1 MFHFTTARH
10 PELGTKVL
18 TSTVMNGPMSS
29 SGEHVCD
36 PHEEQAGRASRE
48 HDPELRRVILTSDL
62 DIRRGSTRPS
72 VTPTPKSKTT
82 LDLTRY
88 IKWTKFTF
96 AVRKQCFRSREAE

>member
-1 MFHFTTARH
+1 MFHFSTARH

-18 TSTVMNGPMSS
+18 ISTVMNGPMSS

-48 HDPELRRVILTSDL
+48 HDPVLRFGVLTSDL

-72 VTPTPKSKTT
+72 VTPRHTADQVSAHRILKVSHVIAQA
-82 LDLTRY
+82 RN
-88 IKWTKFTF
+88 
-96 AVRKQCFRSREAE
+96 